1 MCIYCGTNNYRKI
14 YENHHGPILREP
26 GGRSYEVHHLDGN
39 HKNNDP
45 SNLTIVTLQEHY
57 DIHYA
62 QGDWHACLLMSD
74 RMKISPEEKSRL
86 CSIATREMFKKGDHP
101 FLDGVMSKKIQKQRI
116 EDGTHHM
123 LGGKIQRSTQ
133 QRLVKEGK
141 NNFQG
146 KTLTSKQLAEGRH
159 VSQIK
164 MCCMDCRGEYHA
176 GNFGRDH
183 KIRCKK
189 MSKQVT

>member
-14 YENHHGPILREP
+14 YENHHGPILRESN
-26 GGRSYEVHHLDGN
+26 GRAYEIHHIDGN

-45 SNLTIVTLQEHY
+45 SNLILVTLQEHY
-57 DIHYA
+57 DIHYTR
-62 QGDWHACLLMSD
+62 GDWGACLLMSD
-74 RMKISPEEKSRL
+74 RMKMSPSEKSE
-86 CSIATREMFKKGDHP
+86 IARKNCESQLENGTHP
-101 FLDGVMSKKIQKQRI
+101 FLDGVMSKKIQKQRVVN
-116 EDGTHHM
+116 GTHHM

-146 KTLTSKQLAEGRH
+146 KTLTLRQLAEGRH

-164 MCCMDCRGEYHA
+164 ICCVDCRGEYDA

-189 MSKQVT
+189 MNKQST